1 MLASRRR
8 FGLAALPVLVPV
20 IWALCGSALA
30 APASIEATVS
40 KSSIFIDDQITL
52 TITARGIDSE
62 PELPDFSDDF
72 TVVSQSQSRSMTII
86 NMQIDSSTTFH
97 YVLQP
102 NKVGVLKI
110 PPVVAR
116 AGSSK
121 VATKPIQV
129 EVFDRQSKPKA
140 QAPTGPSSGQPRP
153 GAGEPEKETEG
164 DEDIFIKA
172 QVDKDTVFLGEQLTL
187 TFRLFSKT
195 DLGSADYTAPTC
207 TNFWK
212 EDIEGQNR
220 YTTVVGGRRYVV
232 EELTTAL
239 FPTKT
244 GPQTI
249 GPASLNCTLDTFFMP
264 SFSFRRGGLEQP
276 RHLTTKAIA
285 VTVKPLPEG
294 APEGFSG
301 TVGQFSIEAAAD
313 QKSVEVGK
321 PITLKVRIWGTGNVK
336 TIEQLAKPQLEGF
349 DVYEPNVKE
358 TIDHKKSPISGDKSF
373 EFVMVPRRP
382 GSFVIP
388 SLAFSFFD
396 PRAEKYKTVSTHPLQ
411 VSVTG
416 QASESAETPVG
427 GLLNRTDVVPTGT
440 DIRYIRP
447 KMTAFNDFRQD
458 LFRRAMMPILILLPA
473 LVALGLCLKSV
484 VAQKFLADA
493 GLRGARK
500 EAIRGLAKAN
510 ARMNP
515 DAPQEFYSL
524 VAKSLI
530 NYVSKRFDVPAPG
543 VSAATVGALIADS
556 EDGRNAAFLA
566 SECLE
571 VCDFYRFSAQKS
583 STEEMRNVAS
593 KVDKAI
599 SMLHRIAP
607 KKGGEQ

>member
-8 FGLAALPVLVPV
+8 SGLAAFFLLAPVL
-20 IWALCGSALA
+20 WALCGSAVGA
-30 APASIEATVS
+30 SASIEATVS
-40 KSSIFIDDQITL
+40 KGTVFIDDQITL
-52 TITARGIDSE
+52 TVTARGIDRE
-62 PELPDFSDDF
+62 PDLPDISDDF
-72 TVVSQSQSRSMTII
+72 TVVSRSQSRSMTII
-86 NMQIDSSTTFH
+86 NMQIDSSTTYQ

-102 NKVGVLKI
+102 ERVGVLKI
-110 PPVVAR
+110 PPIVAR
-116 AGSSK
+116 AGSNT
-121 VATKPIQV
+121 VTTQPMQV
-129 EVFDRQSKPKA
+129 EVLDRQSKPKA
-140 QAPTGPSSGQPRP
+140 QAPAGPSSVQPRP
-153 GAGEPEKETEG
+153 GAGEPGPQTEG
-164 DEDIFIKA
+164 DENIFVRA
-172 QVDKDTVFLGEQLTL
+172 QVDKDEVFLGEQLTL
-187 TFRLFSKT
+187 TFRLFSRT

-220 YTTVVGGRRYVV
+220 YTTVVGGRRYRV

-249 GPASLNCTLDTFFMP
+249 GPASLKCTLDTFFMP

-294 APEGFSG
+294 APDEFSG
-301 TVGQFSIEAAAD
+301 TVGQFSIEATVD
-313 QKSVEVGK
+313 QNSVEVGK
-321 PITLKVRIWGTGNVK
+321 PITLKFRIWGTGNVK
-336 TIEQLAKPQLEGF
+336 TIQQIATPRIEGF
-349 DVYEPNVKE
+349 DIYEPNVKE
-358 TIDHKKSPISGDKSF
+358 SIDRKKSPISGDKSF
-373 EFVMVPRRP
+373 EFVMVPKRP
-382 GSFVIP
+382 GAFVIP

-396 PRAEKYKTVSTHPLQ
+396 PRAEKYRTVSTRPLE

-416 QASESAETPVG
+416 QASEPAETPLS
-427 GLLNRTDVVPTGT
+427 GLFNRTDVLQTGT

-447 KMTAFNDFRQD
+447 KMTAFEDFRQD
-458 LFRRAMMPILILLPA
+458 LFRRAITPILILLPG
-473 LVALGLCLKSV
+473 LVAIGLCLRGV
-484 VAQKFLADA
+484 VAQRFLPDV

-500 EAIRGLAKAN
+500 EAIRGLAKAT

-543 VSAATVGALIADS
+543 VSAVTVAALIADS
-556 EDGRNAAFLA
+556 EDGKSAALLA

-593 KVDKAI
+593 KVDEAI
-599 SMLHRIAP
+599 SMLHRVQ
-607 KKGGEQ
+607 G

>member
-1 MLASRRR
+1 M
-8 FGLAALPVLVPV
+8 AAFFLVVSVL
-20 IWALCGSALA
+20 WALCGSAVA

-52 TITARGIDSE
+52 TITARGIDGE
-62 PELPDFSDDF
+62 PELPDMSDDF

-86 NMQIDSSTTFH
+86 NMQIDSSTTYQ

-102 NKVGVLKI
+102 EKAGVLQI
-110 PPVVAR
+110 PSIRAR
-116 AGSSK
+116 AGSK
-121 VATKPIQV
+121 RVRTQPIQV
-129 EVFDRQSKPKA
+129 QVLDRQSKPKA
-140 QAPTGPSSGQPRP
+140 QEPVGPSSGRP
-153 GAGEPEKETEG
+153 QAGAGEPETQTEG
-164 DEDIFIKA
+164 DENIFIRA
-172 QVDKDTVFLGEQLTL
+172 QVDKDSVFLGEQLTL

-220 YTTVVGGRRYVV
+220 YTTVVGGKRYRV

-249 GPASLNCTLDTFFMP
+249 GPASLVCTIDTFFMP
-264 SFSFRRGGLEQP
+264 SFSFRRGGLERP
-276 RHLTTKAIA
+276 RHLTTKPIS

-294 APEGFSG
+294 APADFSG
-301 TVGQFSIEAAAD
+301 TVGQFSIEAATD

-336 TIEQLAKPQLEGF
+336 TIQQIATPRIEGF

-358 TIDHKKSPISGDKSF
+358 SIDRKKSPISGDKSF
-373 EFVMVPRRP
+373 EFVMVPRAP
-382 GSFVIP
+382 GAHVIP

-396 PRAEKYKTVSTHPLQ
+396 PRANEYQTVRTRPIE
-411 VSVTG
+411 VSITG

-427 GLLNRTDVVPTGT
+427 GLLNRTDVTPTGT

-447 KMTAFNDFRQD
+447 KMTAFEDFRQD
-458 LFRRAMMPILILLPA
+458 LFRRLITPILILLPG
-473 LVALGLCLKSV
+473 LVAIGLCLKSV
-484 VAQKFLADA
+484 VAQRFLADT

-515 DAPQEFYSL
+515 DAPQEFYSE

-543 VSAATVGALIADS
+543 VSAVTVGALMADS
-556 EDGRNAAFLA
+556 EDGKHAASLA

-571 VCDFYRFSAQKS
+571 VCDFYRFSAQRS

-593 KVDKAI
+593 KVDEAI

-607 KKGGEQ
+607 KKGGSSDRE